1 MAEQLIAKAPAIQKK
16 VEEELYPKYM
26 KQRGFEIK

>member
-1 MAEQLIAKAPAIQKK
+1 MCIRDRAPAIQKK